1 MITCSLF
8 TVTLQKQTGNCKVE
22 NTVSDCC
29 QHLLFPLSCSV
40 KVTFQARQ
48 PIMGNERCPEER
60 RAKPRLNF
68 AAPTHCRR
76 MNVSHSEPSL
86 CKAWAGLGRENSIT
100 KNLLLRKPLSA
111 NLKHSSSS
119 DLGSLP
125 LCIFYPNP
133 FSELLGILSL

>member
-1 MITCSLF
+1 MRIL
-8 TVTLQKQTGNCKVE
+8 
-22 NTVSDCC
+22 SDCC
-29 QHLLFPLSCSV
+29 QHLLSLSTVLFSEM
-40 KVTFQARQ
+40 TFQATQ
-48 PIMGNERCPEER
+48 PIMGNKRCPEEK
-60 RAKPRLNF
+60 RAKPRLNV

-100 KNLLLRKPLSA
+100 KNLLLRKPLTA

-125 LCIFYPNP
+125 LCIFCPKP
-133 FSELLGILSL
+133 FPELLGIFSSFFVRQDSAAALPWR